1 MAATV
6 LTPHASPLRSLSD
19 RTIALAVAALT
30 FLLVYGV
37 ELSQFGLSI
46 DEEYATFHGDQA
58 FLWLR
63 QGRWGMSLVALMLPP
78 IEAVPLVATVL
89 FGAGLLV
96 ATWRA
101 VTDFRL
107 GRLSGVLFAAVHVG
121 FPVWLHIVQFSTLAP
136 GVGMGLAAAAIGASL
151 AVRGDGV
158 SRVLAVVLIA
168 FATGIYQTLGIY
180 SVLYVLLHAHADAVH
195 KPGAKPAIGALLRT
209 LSIAAAVWGAG
220 MVLYWAVQK
229 AGLAALSTQMAYVS
243 AFIHLDQLQDN
254 PAGATRTIL
263 TYLRSIL
270 MGSHPMYIGW
280 GAGILTLMWA
290 GLAPWECL
298 RRTGEYAW
306 MRWALAL
313 IVALAGFCIVAVPA
327 IVSMGALPIRAQV
340 VLPLLAA
347 WLASRIGLAE
357 PVRMLR
363 RGAWLLAGYFVIVS
377 ASISATL
384 LFTDRIVHE
393 ADSALTQQLVT
404 RIRQA
409 MPPTRPQGPLPVTL
423 VGSTQFPIAGSLR
436 RAELLGT
443 SFYEHDAGSVNRVLM
458 FMHLQGISGL
468 AAVPFHTRKD
478 LVPAVQAMPPWPA
491 DGSVQWT
498 GGTMVIK
505 LSEPTPEQMA
515 RQ

>member
-1 MAATV
+1 MATTV
-6 LTPHASPLRSLSD
+6 LTPPASPLRSVTD

-46 DEEYATFHGDQA
+46 DEEYVTFHGDQA
-58 FLWLR
+58 FLWLQ
-63 QGRWGMSLVALMLPP
+63 QGRWGMSLVALVLPP

-136 GVGMGLAAAAIGASL
+136 GVGVGLAAAALGASL
-151 AVRGDGV
+151 AVRGDRGG
-158 SRVLAVVLIA
+158 RLLAVVLIA
-168 FATGIYQTLGIY
+168 FATGVYQTLGIY
-180 SVLYVLLHAHADAVH
+180 SVLYVLLHAHAEAVH
-195 KPGAKPAIGALLRT
+195 KPDAKPAIGALLRT
-209 LSIAAAVWGAG
+209 LAVAATVWAAG
-220 MVLYWAVQK
+220 MVLYWTVHK
-229 AGLAALSTQMAYVS
+229 ASLAALSTQMTYVG
-243 AFIHLDQLQDN
+243 AFIRLDQLQDD
-254 PAGATRTIL
+254 PAGATRTIAL
-263 TYLRSIL
+263 YLRSLL

-298 RRTGEYAW
+298 LRPREHAW
-306 MRWALAL
+306 VRWALAL
-313 IVALAGFCIVAVPA
+313 VVALAGFCVVAVPA
-327 IVSMGALPIRAQV
+327 IASVGALPIRAQV

-347 WLASRIGLAE
+347 WVASRIGLAE
-357 PVRMLR
+357 PVRIVR
-363 RGAWLLAGYFVIVS
+363 TGAWLLVGYFVIVS

-384 LFTDRIVHE
+384 LYTDRVVHE
-393 ADSALTQQLVT
+393 ADSALSQQLAS
-404 RIRQA
+404 RIRQV
-409 MPPTRPQGPLPVTL
+409 MPPSRPPGPLPVTL

-436 RAELLGT
+436 KAELLGT
-443 SFYEHDAGSVNRVLM
+443 SFYEHDSGNVHRVLM

-468 AAVPFHTRKD
+468 EAVPFHTRKD
-478 LVPAVQAMPPWPA
+478 LVPAVQAMPRWPA

-505 LSEPTPEQMA
+505 LSEPTAAQTA
-515 RQ
+515 RR